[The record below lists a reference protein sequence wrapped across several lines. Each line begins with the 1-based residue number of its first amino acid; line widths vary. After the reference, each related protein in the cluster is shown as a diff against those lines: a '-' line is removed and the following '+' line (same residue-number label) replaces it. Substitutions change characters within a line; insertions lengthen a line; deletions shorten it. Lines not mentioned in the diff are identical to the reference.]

1 MSMLVGFTPKSS
13 TWTSEAPKPS
23 AASAMSTRSEG
34 FGMSIMR
41 SNESLL
47 DEDILDSG
55 AEDQIIIFKPSQ
67 IKPTC

>member
-1 MSMLVGFTPKSS
+1 
-13 TWTSEAPKPS
+13 
-23 AASAMSTRSEG
+23 MSTRSEG
-34 FGMSIMR
+34 LGMSIIR
-41 SNESLL
+41 SNGSLL